1 MSVNEQ
7 VLRGASH
14 PAMST
19 VSNTTAGVAFT
30 LRVEPVPHQ
39 EMWWF
44 TDTGSLSTEDL
55 DSTATIQGARIKPGA
70 PAVVSLL
77 NTTGRLDLF
86 GNTAPTCARLSLA
99 TKDNALIGR
108 LEAVSA
114 EGLADLTL
122 KFASLGGSP
131 GYQLSSIQ
139 GESHDYTVIRN
150 AFEEVYDKARNVP
163 LGVDDDMY
171 AVGKAVASGQHGDV
185 EIHLHPK
192 YSLIDVSYASNGGAG
207 FATKLMLKA
216 DAEMSYTLL
225 SNEGTP
231 ANLDKS
237 AGRVNA
243 GSNVNLLSSNYYGV
257 YGRVTFAQM
266 AGGNWQGWVRAY
278 SAVEKFSEGVFVVHA
293 SGGVAPTVTLA
304 VPATAN
310 KLAYTHRAYLK

>member
-14 PAMST
+14 PALSA
-19 VSNTTAGVAFT
+19 VSHVTNGVAYT

-44 TDTGSLSTEDL
+44 TDTGSLSTMDL
-55 DSTATIQGARIKPGA
+55 DCAATLQGALIKPGA

-77 NTTGRLDLF
+77 NTVGRQDLF

-99 TKDNALIGR
+99 TKDGALVGR

-139 GESHDYTVIRN
+139 GETHDYTVVRN
-150 AFEEVYDKARNVP
+150 EFEEVYGKSLNVP
-163 LGVDDDMY
+163 LGVDDDIY

-207 FATKLMLKA
+207 FATSLNIKA

-243 GSNVNLLSSNYYGV
+243 GSNVNLLNSTYYGV

-266 AGGNWQGWVRAY
+266 ANGNWQGWVRAH
-278 SAVEKFSEGVFVVHA
+278 SAVEKFSEGVFTVRP
-293 SGGVAPTVTLA
+293 SGGVAPTVTLS
-304 VPATAN
+304 VPTTAN
-310 KLAYTHRAYLK
+310 KFAYTHRAYRK